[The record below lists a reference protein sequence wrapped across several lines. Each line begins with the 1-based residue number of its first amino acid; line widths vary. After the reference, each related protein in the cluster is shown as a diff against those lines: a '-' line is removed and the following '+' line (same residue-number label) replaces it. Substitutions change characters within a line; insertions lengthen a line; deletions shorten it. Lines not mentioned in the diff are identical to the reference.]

1 MHKIKLAF
9 RSFSVITA
17 LFLATHASLAAQVE
31 TTANPVPYE
40 FANTQ
45 IEQIISTGTALTH
58 QLIISLPDSYA
69 LQPNKTYPVVYYLD
83 AYWDFPL
90 LFATYGNLRYDRAI
104 PEVILVGLSVHKDT
118 VINAYRARYFTAE
131 INPQEKTPTGDA
143 ALLYKHLSE
152 DIIPFVDTHFRT
164 IASAQGRVLAGQ
176 SKGGVFA
183 LYSLYQKPSI
193 FQRFIAINPA
203 VSGNQ
208 NVLYTLDREQA
219 AQFKRLPAR
228 VFISHGSVEYAPFRD
243 PIISFKK
250 QLQKRHYSGLLL
262 RAQVL
267 EGMGHTGGK
276 GEAYS
281 KGLLWVL
288 QDLAPQEKSGLQVDM
303 GG

>member
-1 MHKIKLAF
+1 MNRIQIALRSLGFAAAF
-9 RSFSVITA
+9 VFGMQA
-17 LFLATHASLAAQVE
+17 PCAAYAG
-31 TTANPVPYE
+31 TINDGVPYE

-45 IEQIISTGTALTH
+45 IEHIQFTRAGLTH

-69 LQPNKTYPVVYYLD
+69 AQPNKSYPVVYYLD

-104 PEVILVGLSVHKDT
+104 PEAILVGLSVPKDT
-118 VINAYRARYFTAE
+118 VINSYRARYFTAE
-131 INPQEKTPTGDA
+131 INPQEKAPTGDA
-143 ALLYKHLSE
+143 AILYKHLSE
-152 DIIPFVDTHFRT
+152 DIIPYVDTHFRT

-208 NVLYTLDREQA
+208 NVLNTLDREQA
-219 AQFKRLPAR
+219 RQFKSLPAR
-228 VFISHGSVEYAPFRD
+228 VFISHGSVEYTPFRD

-250 QLQKRHYSGLLL
+250 QLQKRHYSGLML
-262 RAQVL
+262 RNQML
-267 EGMGHTGGK
+267 DGMGHTGGK

-288 QDLAPQEKSGLQVDM
+288 KDLAGQEKSGLQVDM